1 MTCEGVSWWQTKIS
15 IVNKALLTLHPFIYK
30 YIPKNIFFSIEMRP
44 SIRYANA
51 LNNFYQI
58 EKLSAQVEL
67 IFFINLKIFQH
78 IYSIYNRHQ
87 FFCLSDFQSNPI
99 ILCVYYYYT
108 LITFNYKE
116 EVITFT
122 DWHLKR
128 KGFWDWNPYEN
139 KCKWLWHMYNG
150 ALI

>member
-1 MTCEGVSWWQTKIS
+1 MKVFLGDKQRYRLWIKHFLHYI
-15 IVNKALLTLHPFIYK
+15 LLYTSTFLRIY
-30 YIPKNIFFSIEMRP
+30 IFFSIEMRP

-128 KGFWDWNPYEN
+128 KGFWDWNPYEY